1 MLSVKL
7 RQFEHE
13 HQPNIHSAYANDPD
27 LSG

>member
-7 RQFEHE
+7 RQFEQE
-13 HQPNIHSAYANDPD
+13 HKPNIHSAYANDPD